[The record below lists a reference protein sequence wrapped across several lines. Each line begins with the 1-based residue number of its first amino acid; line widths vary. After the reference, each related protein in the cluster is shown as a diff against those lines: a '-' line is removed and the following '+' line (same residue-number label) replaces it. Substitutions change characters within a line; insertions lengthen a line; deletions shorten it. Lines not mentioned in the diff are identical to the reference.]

1 METEEINKDNE
12 ISAGKGKSS
21 AGQHKN
27 SIGNSVMSYLRGD
40 FLIAPFYRRQAKLL
54 LLIVVLFI
62 LNISNRY
69 SGQKEQ
75 LELNALKDTL
85 VHVRYSALVRLSEL
99 SSENRQSYIENCLKK
114 KNSDVKISDHAP
126 FVIKK

>member
-1 METEEINKDNE
+1 METDFLDKKEDIQNGMPHSNDK
-12 ISAGKGKSS
+12 K
-21 AGQHKN
+21 HKN
-27 SIGNSVMSYLRGD
+27 SNGVSIMSFLRGD
-40 FLIAPFYRRQAKLL
+40 FLIAPFYKRQARLM
-54 LLIVVLFI
+54 LLIVGLFI

-85 VHVRYSALVRLSEL
+85 VHVRFSALVRLSEL

-114 KNSDVKISDHAP
+114 KNSEVKISDHAP
-126 FVIKK
+126 FVIEK